1 MSERTE
7 AAQILANQSDLSLS
21 VAQIQRL
28 LQFGDLV
35 MEGNRRLN
43 LTGQLDWPTFVY
55 KHLLDSLSI
64 LPFVADLQGKV
75 LDVGTGAGFPGIPLA
90 IVRPNW
96 QLTLLDSLH
105 KRVEFLETACEQLK
119 LVVELIWSRA
129 EDFGQKPESRERYEL
144 VTSRAVAKLP
154 VLVELCL
161 PLVSQGGLM
170 IAYKGPEVQAE
181 LAEADYA
188 LELLGGELLAT
199 PKLALPGDY
208 GIRHLV
214 VIRKRRPTPASYPR
228 RAGVPGKKPLLAR
241 QEPAK
246 KKRT

>member
-1 MSERTE
+1 
-7 AAQILANQSDLSLS
+7 
-21 VAQIQRL
+21 
-28 LQFGDLV
+28 
-35 MEGNRRLN
+35 
-43 LTGQLDWPTFVY
+43 
-55 KHLLDSLSI
+55 
-64 LPFVADLQGKV
+64 
-75 LDVGTGAGFPGIPLA
+75 
-90 IVRPNW
+90 
-96 QLTLLDSLH
+96 
-105 KRVEFLETACEQLK
+105 
-119 LVVELIWSRA
+119 
-129 EDFGQKPESRERYEL
+129 
-144 VTSRAVAKLP
+144 
-154 VLVELCL
+154 
-161 PLVSQGGLM
+161 M